1 MKPILTLQQVDFYQ
15 ANIPLLQGI
24 DLGLYRGKVLGLLG
38 INGAGKST
46 TLKIAAGILTPSK
59 GKVISNTDSFI
70 GYLPEIPPLIDTW
83 SVKGFLGH
91 ICQLHNIPKKH
102 QQTAIE
108 RVVSL
113 CQLDKIFKQT
123 IGTLSKGNRQRVAI
137 AQAIIHQPDI
147 LILDEPTSG
156 LDPQQISVF
165 RHLIQKIKPTTAI
178 LLSSHIMQEVITLC
192 DEAAIIHQGQK
203 KEILSLHNQ
212 QDIIIEFTDS
222 PSISVPVSVLEQFP
236 EWQSGSG
243 NTHHFKIADQ
253 TAQDKLVQKLLSM
266 NYSIRRISG
275 SEQILEN
282 RFLQLIGQYSTQQ
295 QELVGANTDA

>member
-15 ANIPLLQGI
+15 ANVPLLQGI
-24 DLGLYRGKVLGLLG
+24 DLDLYRGKVLGLLG

-46 TLKIAAGILTPSK
+46 TLKIATGILTPSK
-59 GKVISNTDSFI
+59 GKVILSTDSRI
-70 GYLPEIPPLIDTW
+70 GYLPETPPLIDTW

-91 ICQLHNIPKKH
+91 ICQLHNIPKAQ

-108 RVVSL
+108 RAVSL
-113 CQLDKIFKQT
+113 CQLDKIFKQA

-165 RHLIQKIKPTTAI
+165 RHLIQEIKPTTAI

-203 KEILSLHNQ
+203 KEMLSLQNQ
-212 QDIIIEFTDS
+212 QDIIIECTDS
-222 PSISVPVSVLEQFP
+222 LSVPVSVLEQFP
-236 EWQSGSG
+236 EWQSSSGS
-243 NTHHFKIADQ
+243 THHFKIADQ

-275 SEQILEN
+275 GEQILEN